1 MIGTGI
7 FAQQLGWQE
16 SHHRTYATWTC
27 CWARRGRSS
36 CLEGTDFLLKVR
48 SRSGSHIRIAHPTRC
63 MAQKLLIHDRRE
75 RRSRAKD
82 ILYLHDT
89 IELFGASLDVLG
101 EEWKLTAIPELSES
115 AIRTI
120 EASAD
125 AVFSKVTD
133 DIRGAAQAAAGRA
146 LTPERIQ
153 ELCRAGLQA
162 GFGTATLHK
171 P

>member
-1 MIGTGI
+1 MIGTEI

-16 SHHRTYATWTC
+16 SHHRTCATWTSS
-27 CWARRGRSS
+27 WARRGRSS
-36 CLEGTDFLLKVR
+36 CLERTGFLLKSEADPDR
-48 SRSGSHIRIAHPTRC
+48 HPTRF

-101 EEWKLTAIPELSES
+101 EEWELAAKPELSES
-115 AIRTI
+115 ASRTV

-125 AVFSKVTD
+125 TAFSKVTD

-153 ELCRAGLQA
+153 ELCRTGLKA
-162 GFGTATLHK
+162 VFGTATLHK

>member
-1 MIGTGI
+1 MIGREI
-7 FAQQLGWQE
+7 FAQELGWQE
-16 SHHRTYATWTC
+16 SHHRTSATWTSY
-27 CWARRGRSS
+27 WPRRGRSS
-36 CLEGTDFLLKVR
+36 CLERTDFLLTVR
-48 SRSGSHIRIAHPTRC
+48 SRSGSHLRLVSWL
-63 MAQKLLIHDRRE
+63 QKLLIYDRRE

-82 ILYLHDT
+82 ILYQHDT

-101 EEWKLTAIPELSES
+101 EEWELAAKPELSES

-125 AVFSKVTD
+125 TVFSKVTD

-153 ELCRAGLQA
+153 ECVEQA
-162 GFGTATLHK
+162 
-171 P
+171 

>member
-1 MIGTGI
+1 M
-7 FAQQLGWQE
+7 Q
-16 SHHRTYATWTC
+16 RTFCTC
-27 CWARRGRSS
+27 
-36 CLEGTDFLLKVR
+36 T
-48 SRSGSHIRIAHPTRC
+48 TR
-63 MAQKLLIHDRRE
+63 LN
-75 RRSRAKD
+75 
-82 ILYLHDT
+82 YLALRCT
-89 IELFGASLDVLG
+89 DVLG
-101 EEWKLTAIPELSES
+101 EEWKLAAIPELSES

-162 GFGTATLHK
+162 VFGTATLHK